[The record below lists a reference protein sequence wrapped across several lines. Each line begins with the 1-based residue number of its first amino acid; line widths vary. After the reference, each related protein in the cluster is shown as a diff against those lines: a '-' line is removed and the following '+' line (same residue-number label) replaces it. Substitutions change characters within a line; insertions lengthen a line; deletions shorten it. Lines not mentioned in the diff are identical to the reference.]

1 LVAVL
6 TLYGYPTSSNAL
18 KVRFLLEELALAYGH
33 ELVPVAE
40 PRPAAYLELNP
51 IGLVPTLVD
60 EEIVLTESHAILRY
74 LARREGR
81 HDLYG
86 PTQGEAAHIDEWL
99 DRYALVLRPAFF
111 SHERLA
117 LGWEPGTGMHPE
129 NGDPEAA
136 RARAEVIA
144 PTLRTFDGLVSDRGT
159 VFDRFTIADCA
170 IAPVLYRTT
179 HSGLD
184 LEPYPNLL
192 RMRETLLAR
201 PAFVAA
207 GPVL

>member
-1 LVAVL
+1 VL
-6 TLYGYPTSSNAL
+6 TVYGYPSSSNTL
-18 KVRFLLEELALAYGH
+18 KVRFLLEELALPYRL
-33 ELVPVAE
+33 ELVPVPD
-40 PRPAAYLELNP
+40 PRPAAYVALNP
-51 IGLVPTLVD
+51 IGRVPTLVD
-60 EEIVLTESHAILRY
+60 EELVLTESHAILRY

-99 DRYALVLRPAFF
+99 DRFALVLRPALF
-111 SHERLA
+111 SHERIA
-117 LGWEPGTGMHPE
+117 LGWENGTGLHPE
-129 NGDPEAA
+129 NGDPDAA
-136 RARAEVIA
+136 RARAGAIA
-144 PTLRTFDGLVSDRGT
+144 GTLRTFDGLVSDRGT
-159 VFDRFTIADCA
+159 VFDGFTIADCA

-192 RMRETLLAR
+192 RMRETLTAR
-201 PAFVAA
+201 PAFSAA